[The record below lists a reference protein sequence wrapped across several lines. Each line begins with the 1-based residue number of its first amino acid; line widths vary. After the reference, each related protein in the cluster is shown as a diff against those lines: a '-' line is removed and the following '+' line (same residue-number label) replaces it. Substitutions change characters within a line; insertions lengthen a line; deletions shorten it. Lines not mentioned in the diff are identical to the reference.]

1 MRYFAPSLIAL
12 AGLALATP
20 ARAQW
25 TQVNDIPTTELFS
38 MFSNG
43 DTMATAADT
52 LVYLSTDAGQTWKP
66 STKPVA
72 GVAAIEALLV
82 RNGRL
87 YAGTFGQG
95 VFVSDDLG
103 TSWSAFNQ
111 GLTGGFAN
119 TQLDIVDIRVRGDS
133 LYAATA
139 GSGVY
144 VRGFAP
150 ASTWGPFGTQ
160 LEPNQAS
167 TVSSMAFGGSRLL
180 VSAGANGWVFF
191 NDPGDPD
198 WTLSNLDNVGIH
210 AGLQAFSAKWNGS
223 GWVVGTNAGVF
234 RSVAGEEPWTRTDV
248 GFGPLSWTAFTT
260 LGPRFYGA
268 FVTLA
273 NAFIEAS
280 DDGGAT
286 WHDEEGFFGLFIR
299 DLAVAGGNL
308 YAARGDG
315 LWRRPI
321 GSVAVDGGPA
331 PAPLRFALAS
341 SQPVGD
347 RARLRF
353 DMPRA
358 GEASVEVFDVHG
370 RRVGDRMAGSWSP
383 GPHEIS
389 LDATSLAPGVYC
401 AALTAGG
408 TREIVRIVRV
418 R

>member
-1 MRYFAPSLIAL
+1 MRLFVLPLL
-12 AGLALATP
+12 AAVCLAFPGP

-25 TQVNDIPTTELFS
+25 TPVNGIPNTQLFS

-43 DTMATAADT
+43 DTLATAADT
-52 LVYLSTDAGQTWKP
+52 AVYVSTDQGQTWKR

-72 GVAAIEALLV
+72 GVAAIEALLI

-103 TSWSAFNQ
+103 TTWSAFNQ
-111 GLTGGFAN
+111 GLVGGFLN
-119 TQLDIVDIRVRGDS
+119 SQLDLVDFRVRGDS
-133 LYAATA
+133 LFAGTA
-139 GSGVY
+139 GAGVY
-144 VRGFAP
+144 VRPFA
-150 ASTWGPFGTQ
+150 AGSTWAPFGTE

-167 TVSSMAFGGSRLL
+167 NVSSLAFGGSRLL
-180 VSAGANGWVFF
+180 VQAGANGAVFF

-198 WTLSNLDNVGIH
+198 WSISNLDNVGIH
-210 AGLQAFSAKWNGS
+210 AGLSAFTAIWNGTS
-223 GWVVGTNAGVF
+223 WVVGSNAGVF
-234 RSVAGEEPWTRTDV
+234 RSTAGQEPWSRTDV

-260 LGPRFYGA
+260 LGTRFYGA
-268 FVTLA
+268 FVTQA
-273 NAFIEAS
+273 DAFIEAS

-286 WHDEEGFFGLFIR
+286 WHDEEDFFGIFIR
-299 DLAVAGGNL
+299 DLAITGNDL

-321 GSVAVDGGPA
+321 GSVAVDPSVTPKALG
-331 PAPLRFALAS
+331 FALAG

-353 DMPRA
+353 ALPKA
-358 GEASVEVFDVHG
+358 SEATIAIYDVHG
-370 RRVGDRMAGSWSP
+370 RLVGDRIAGSWP
-383 GPHEIS
+383 AGPREVS
-389 LDATSLAPGVYC
+389 LDAGRLAPGVYS
-401 AALTAGG
+401 ALLTAGG
-408 TREIVRIVRV
+408 VRETVRLVRV